1 MLSSVVYYVHTYYNG
16 HVSYVYSLFT
26 TPRKNYKVCYFVFL
40 WRMRDYEKKIYICPK
55 LRKDKSNSYVG
66 MKRRHLS
73 GQNLA
78 GIMCVS
84 LLHVSFVVF
93 TLFWGKRTSDKTKI
107 IVIWQ
112 QQNEIPKWHISVT
125 IWRWTTLFLSFIY
138 IFQMRAKSIVRLLCG
153 VGLSIIRHFVGTCNC
168 KLTVLNRSAILCNQ
182 AFVASYC
189 CFDVNFCRLPAGYR
203 SLYQTSGL

>member
-1 MLSSVVYYVHTYYNG
+1 MCI
-16 HVSYVYSLFT
+16 HVTDTSPMFILFS
-26 TPRKNYKVCYFVFL
+26 PRQEKTIKFVILFFCG
-40 WRMRDYEKKIYICPK
+40 ECEITKKKYICPK

-138 IFQMRAKSIVRLLCG
+138 IFQMRAQSIVRLLCG